1 MIKLIIILGI
11 VIILLECINTLI
23 ENSEKKK
30 NAGKTKIASITI
42 KRNGYIISHED
53 VYK

>member
-1 MIKLIIILGI
+1 MVKLLIIFFVFVILM
-11 VIILLECINTLI
+11 ELI
-23 ENSEKKK
+23 DALSANKEKKE
-30 NAGKTKIASITI
+30 NVGKEKIASITI